1 MSAAS
6 SNPGPLEAVEVAA
19 LATTA
24 RPRSRRSV
32 SDFRAKLAAF
42 IILSLGMIL
51 ILTPFFWMV
60 TTSLKKKG
68 DVYLYPPQWIPP
80 SPQWQNYKEVFDV
93 IPVLTFARN
102 SGFVVGGVMIGT
114 LLSCSFT
121 AYGFARLRAPGR
133 DFIFMLVLAT
143 LMLPTVVTLVPTYI
157 AFNKIGWIDSFKP
170 LIVPSFFGNP
180 FYIFLLRQFYLSIP
194 KELEESARLDGASSF
209 RIWWNIMLPL
219 SKPALATVAVFS
231 FFASYNDFFGPLIY
245 LNDESKRTLAVA
257 LSYFSGSPQAGPQ
270 MHLTMAVATLAT
282 IPSLVIFLLA
292 QRYFVRSIVTSG
304 IKG

>member
-1 MSAAS
+1 MSA
-6 SNPGPLEAVEVAA
+6 
-19 LATTA
+19 TTSRQA
-24 RPRSRRSV
+24 MPPRRRNRRSA
-32 SDFRAKLAAF
+32 SELRAKIAAVT
-42 IILSLGMIL
+42 ILSLGTIV
-51 ILTPFFWMV
+51 ILTPFYWMV
-60 TTSLKKKG
+60 ATSLKKKG
-68 DVYLYPPQWIPP
+68 DLYLYPPQWIPP
-80 SPQWQNYKEVFDV
+80 QPQWQNYREVFDV
-93 IPVLTFARN
+93 IPVLTFAKN
-102 SGFVVGGVMIGT
+102 SGIVVSGVMIGT

-133 DFIFMLVLAT
+133 DFIFLLVLAT

-170 LIVPSFFGNP
+170 LIVPAFFGNP

-231 FFASYNDFFGPLIY
+231 FFAAYNDFFGPLIY
-245 LNDESKRTLAVA
+245 LNEESKRTLAVA
-257 LSYFSGSPQAGPQ
+257 LSYFTGSPQAGSQ
-270 MHLTMAVATLAT
+270 LHLTMAVATLSVL
-282 IPSLVIFLLA
+282 PSLVIFLLA